1 MKVGKYTSTY
11 ALASQGIFSMIIF
24 AIGGYC
30 LGYFLIDS
38 VLWGIILA
46 IVGLLVG
53 LVSFIYNLLYILKKE
68 EEEKKNEAN
77 KTE

>member
-68 EEEKKNEAN
+68 EEEKKNEDN